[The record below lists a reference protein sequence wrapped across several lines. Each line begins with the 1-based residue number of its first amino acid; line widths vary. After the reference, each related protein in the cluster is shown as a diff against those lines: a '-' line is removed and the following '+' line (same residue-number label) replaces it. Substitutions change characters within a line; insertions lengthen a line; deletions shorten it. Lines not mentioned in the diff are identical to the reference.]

1 MYVWGNTCTRGIPL
15 ALTPFLLACLLFFNF
30 SHNIMHSAVNKFGK
44 ANEPDQAR
52 ITSDAD
58 DDDDDVSKEDVDSSG
73 LTNAVVSIQL
83 SIEGDSTTMPS
94 ITYRQNL
101 RDALERIAADA
112 QVEDCLVSAEILWSP
127 EEKNDRLTSEDIY
140 ASYPDLIPL

>member
-1 MYVWGNTCTRGIPL
+1 MFAQEMDRCFELNVLSNIHSRLYFGTDTLLFN
-15 ALTPFLLACLLFFNF
+15 FLLPYTQNM
-30 SHNIMHSAVNKFGK
+30 NSAVNKFGK

-52 ITSDAD
+52 TASDDA
-58 DDDDDVSKEDVDSSG
+58 SEEDSG
-73 LTNAVVSIQL
+73 LTNAVVSIKL
-83 SIEGDSTTMPS
+83 SIEGDSTTMPN

-127 EEKNDRLTSEDIY
+127 EEKNDRLTSDDIY

>member
-1 MYVWGNTCTRGIPL
+1 
-15 ALTPFLLACLLFFNF
+15 
-30 SHNIMHSAVNKFGK
+30 MHSAVNKFGK

-52 ITSDAD
+52 KASD
-58 DDDDDVSKEDVDSSG
+58 DDSEEDSG
-73 LTNAVVSIQL
+73 LTNAVVSIKL
-83 SIEGDSTTMPS
+83 SIEGDSTTMPN